1 MLTVT
6 HGRAATRKH
15 ILAYSLLLVP
25 VAVGIGF
32 TSIGGPFYLSLAIV
46 LNIWFLK
53 GAFTTLRRSEA
64 VAQGD
69 SYRAE
74 KSFFRFS
81 ILYLFLTFGALLAEA
96 SLKFYGWG
104 GW

>member
-32 TSIGGPFYLSLAIV
+32 TSIGGPFYLSIAIA
-46 LNIWFLK
+46 LNLWFVA
-53 GAFTTLRRSEA
+53 GAVNILRRPEA
-64 VAQGD
+64 SAEGD
-69 SYRAE
+69 GYRVE

-81 ILYLFLTFGALLAEA
+81 ILYLFLSFGVLLAEA